1 MLVMVG
7 NLLVFAVII
16 IVICTVDLSTI
27 TLDESTERL
36 LYETVENTTEKNAP
50 ESAMHVESGIKGDP
64 EDVTPDIMDFDPQM
78 ELDRMTEGVFTKNS
92 DEIKER
98 IEFPGLDGGESV
110 SPFAGNIDAK
120 ALQEAWDNAGKPES
134 ADSTRPDVE
143 DVGMNA
149 DFTDDFDTEDIL
161 EDIYNAR

>member
-7 NLLVFAVII
+7 NLLVFAVIV

-27 TLDESTERL
+27 TLDKSTERL
-36 LYETVENTTEKNAP
+36 LYETAENTTEENAP
-50 ESAMHVESGIKGDP
+50 ESARQDESGIKEDH

-78 ELDRMTEGVFTKNS
+78 ELDRMTEEVFTKNS
-92 DEIKER
+92 DESKEG
-98 IEFPGLDGGESV
+98 IEFPGLDGGEPV

-120 ALQEAWDNAGKPES
+120 ALQKAWGNAGKPES
-134 ADSTRPDVE
+134 ADSTKPGVE
-143 DVGMNA
+143 DIGMNA
-149 DFTDDFDTEDIL
+149 DFTNDFDTEDIL

>member
-36 LYETVENTTEKNAP
+36 LYETVENTTEENAP
-50 ESAMHVESGIKGDP
+50 ESARQAESGIREDP

-78 ELDRMTEGVFTKNS
+78 ELDRMTERVFTENH
-92 DEIKER
+92 DESKER
-98 IEFPGLDGGESV
+98 IEFPGLDGGESAP
-110 SPFAGNIDAK
+110 PFAGNIDAK
-120 ALQEAWDNAGKPES
+120 ALQEAWSNAGKPES
-134 ADSTRPDVE
+134 ADSTRTGVE